1 MLGTLVN
8 CAAIVAGS
16 LLGLLFKNGIPEKY
30 NKTVMQAVA
39 LAVMLVG
46 LRSALACDDLM
57 MIIVSVCLG
66 ALAGEWIGIEARLK
80 QLGDFLESKMAKD
93 NNGFS
98 AGFVTASLLYCVGS
112 MAIVGSLESGLAGN
126 HATLFAKAFL
136 DGTISII
143 LTSSL
148 GFGVMFSA
156 VPVFIYQGGITLA
169 ASVMK
174 PLLIPSVVAQMSGVG
189 GLLILGLGL
198 NMIREQK
205 IKVGNMLPGIF
216 IPLVYYLFQTLI

>member
-66 ALAGEWIGIEARLK
+66 ALAGEWIGIESRLK

>member
-8 CAAIVAGS
+8 CVAIVAGS
-16 LLGLLFKNGIPEKY
+16 IAGLLFKNGIPERY
-30 NKTVMQAVA
+30 NQTVMQAVG

-46 LRSALACDDLM
+46 LRSALGCDDLM
-57 MIIVSVCLG
+57 VIIVSLCIG
-66 ALAGEWIGIEARLK
+66 ALVGEWIGIEARLK
-80 QLGDFLESKMAKD
+80 QLGDYLENRMAKRG
-93 NNGFS
+93 NGFS

-136 DGTISII
+136 DGIISII
-143 LTSSL
+143 LAASL

-156 VPVFIYQGGITLA
+156 VPVFLYQGSITLA
-169 ASVMK
+169 ASLIK
-174 PLLIPSVVAQMSGVG
+174 PYLIPSVVAQMSGVG
-189 GLLILGLGL
+189 GLLILGIGL
-198 NMIREQK
+198 NIIRKDQ

-216 IPLVYYLFQTLI
+216 IPLVYYFLTTLF